1 LLAPAA
7 PAPIAGARKTR
18 AGGRFSGKNIR
29 LPNYTLNMPEYKLSY
44 RLYGPV
50 NIQSG
55 GKIQDAVLQP
65 RSGQHSVEAVLEFT
79 ANAADP
85 DEAEDLAQVEYREKA
100 QEIINILSYVVED
113 GVFVGE
119 PYEVSRTDQN
129 YTQRIDSS
137 TNITEFSISI
147 ADGILETVTD
157 DLDIPDRTK
166 RALTWYTIGLGTQT
180 PEDRL
185 VAFWTGL
192 EASAEV
198 QSSLSDNEQDAF
210 DGLMETV
217 EDELE
222 EFADLRQRV
231 RSMLGHLQNERYTD
245 AVKRTL
251 EEETEYDEEA
261 VDDISIIGSDR
272 GTIVHQGEHVDNA
285 VKKASSAQAYLRSL
299 LNNRLSENIDELV
312 DFDLPLAL
320 EDTDG
325 SLYRP
330 EHPTVAPEDWLAE
343 VFEHERGKVLSE
355 EQIFERAYPIF
366 RDIHKVAKIQKL
378 LPNVTG
384 WGQPLRECGD
394 GEYEYTPFLDWITP
408 EVDAIMRYLG
418 GAGEVPPEVIARN
431 ANNIRNDVELDPDE
445 AERLCNDLVNRG
457 IAQEADGY
465 YTLTQDGKMC
475 LDGRL
480 DPAEYSE

>member
-1 LLAPAA
+1 
-7 PAPIAGARKTR
+7 
-18 AGGRFSGKNIR
+18 
-29 LPNYTLNMPEYKLSY
+29 MPEYRLSY

-50 NIQSG
+50 NIQNG

-65 RSGQHSVEAVLEFT
+65 RSEQHSVEAVLEFT
-79 ANAADP
+79 TNAADP
-85 DEAEDLAQVEYREKA
+85 DEAKDLAQGEYREKA

-157 DLDIPDRTK
+157 DLDISDRTK

-198 QSSLSDNEQDAF
+198 QSSLSEDEQDAF

-222 EFADLRQRV
+222 EFDDLRQRV

-251 EEETEYDEEA
+251 KEETEYDEED
-261 VDDISIIGSDR
+261 VDDISTIGSDR

-299 LNNRLSENIDELV
+299 LNNRLSENIDGLV
-312 DFDLPLAL
+312 DFDLPLDL
-320 EDTDG
+320 EDRDG

-366 RDIHKVAKIQKL
+366 RDIHKVAKIQTL

-384 WGQPLRECGD
+384 WGQPLRACGG
-394 GEYEYTPFLDWITP
+394 GEYEYAPFPDWITP
-408 EVDAIMRYLG
+408 EVDAILQYLG

-445 AERLCNDLVNRG
+445 AERLCNDLVNRRL
-457 IAQEADGY
+457 AEEADGY
-465 YTLTQDGKMC
+465 YTLTQDGAMC

-480 DPAEYSE
+480 DPAEYIE

>member
-1 LLAPAA
+1 
-7 PAPIAGARKTR
+7 
-18 AGGRFSGKNIR
+18 
-29 LPNYTLNMPEYKLSY
+29 MPDYKLSY

-55 GKIQDAVLQP
+55 GEIQDAVLQP
-65 RSGQHSVEAVLEFT
+65 RSDQHSVEAVLEFT
-79 ANAADP
+79 TNATDP
-85 DEAEDLAQVEYREKA
+85 DEAEELAQGEYREKA

-119 PYEVSRTDQN
+119 PYEVSRTDQR

-137 TNITEFSISI
+137 TNITEISISI
-147 ADGILETVTD
+147 ANGILETVTGG
-157 DLDIPDRTK
+157 LDITDRTK

-198 QSSLSDNEQDAF
+198 QPSLSDDEQDAF

-222 EFADLRQRV
+222 EFDELRQRV

-251 EEETEYDEEA
+251 QEETEYDEGD
-261 VDDISIIGSDR
+261 VDNISTIGSDR

-285 VKKASSAQAYLRSL
+285 VEKASSAQAYLRSL
-299 LNNRLSENIDELV
+299 LDSRLSENINEIV
-312 DFDLPLAL
+312 DFDLPLTL
-320 EDTDG
+320 EDKDG

-330 EHPTVAPEDWLAE
+330 EHPPVAPEVWLAE
-343 VFEHERGKVLSE
+343 VFEHERGKVLSM
-355 EQIFERAYPIF
+355 EQILERSYPIF
-366 RDIHKVAKIQKL
+366 SDIHKVAEIQTL
-378 LPNVTG
+378 LPKVTG
-384 WGQPLRECGD
+384 WGQPLRTRGD
-394 GEYEYTPFLDWITP
+394 GEYEYAPFPDWITP

-431 ANNIRNDVELDPDE
+431 ANHNRTDVELDPDE
-445 AERLCNDLVNRG
+445 AERLCNDLVDRRL
-457 IAQEADGY
+457 AEESDGY
-465 YTLTQDGKMC
+465 YALTQDGKMC
-475 LDGRL
+475 IDGRL
-480 DPAEYSE
+480 DPAEYSR